1 MSLNRSLIQPV
12 ADAMARGS
20 NRQNYGVYSFPST
33 LGPHAMVINFSEY
46 NYDRGAGVANR
57 RVADSIV
64 LPIPTNIIDS
74 FNINVNGTELGAAG
88 AAAAESSGAVLDAI
102 SGAGTMTDATA
113 SFYQALQTTGAGA
126 SMLLRE
132 VAEGLDT
139 GVIRGAEVGTGVAN
153 NPHLALTFEGV
164 ALKQHSFSWTLAP
177 ESPTDSE
184 NLKNIIRKFKQNIL
198 PTFKGG
204 TRAFFQYP
212 KVADIFFLGS
222 EPGYLYFF
230 KSCLVSNFDVNYAGG
245 GEPAFLEGGRP
256 AVVNMNLNL
265 TEMDIHTA
273 EDYY

>member
-12 ADAMARGS
+12 ADAMARGRS
-20 NRQNYGVYSFPST
+20 RQNYGVFSFPSN
-33 LGPHAMVINFSEY
+33 LGPHSMVINFSEY

-57 RVADSIV
+57 RVSDSIV
-64 LPIPTNIIDS
+64 LPVPSNIIDS
-74 FNINVNGTELGAAG
+74 FNVNVNGTELGALG
-88 AAAAESSGAVLDAI
+88 AAAAASSGQIMDTLAGSGTAAESIAAIQNAV
-102 SGAGTMTDATA
+102 
-113 SFYQALQTTGAGA
+113 QQTGAGA

-132 VAEGLDT
+132 IAEGLDT
-139 GVIRGAEVGTGVAN
+139 GVIKGAEVGSGIAN

-184 NLKNIIRKFKQNIL
+184 NLKNIIQKFKQSIL
-198 PTFKGG
+198 PTYRGG

-230 KSCLVSNFDVNYAGG
+230 KSCLVSNFDVNYAGA